1 MTSCRSSTWVPSPA
15 LLDGALAG
23 ALLDCALAGAGGAGA
38 VVVDELP
45 VVDIGTVAHGGHCV
59 ARLDGQVVF
68 VRHTLPGE
76 RVRIAI
82 TERSKRFLRA
92 DAVEVLEAAP
102 DRVPAPCPYA
112 GDCGGCDFQHVSP
125 AGQRRLLTAV
135 VREQLDR
142 LAHLSWEGEV
152 EAVEPDDLGWRTRVA
167 FSVDD
172 EGQAGLR
179 RHRSHEVVPLE
190 ECLIAHPGLPRVLD
204 RRWDAESVE
213 AIVSSTGE
221 RLLVTDATIP
231 DEVESQV
238 DGVVAVDGTVR
249 GGRGSLTERV
259 HDIEMR
265 VSGSGFWQVHP
276 AAAVTLVDSVLAA
289 AQVRSGDAVV
299 DLYAGVGLFTSFL
312 ADAVGEQG
320 TVMSVESDRQAARD
334 ARRNLHDRPQVRL
347 VAATVE
353 HALRSEQV
361 GSADVV
367 VLDPPRTGAK
377 RAVAGIAALAPRR
390 VVYVACDPA
399 ALARDLAAFA
409 DLGYRL
415 DTLRAFALFPMTHH
429 VECVAT
435 LVPR

>member
-1 MTSCRSSTWVPSPA
+1 MTEPEDLPI
-15 LLDGALAG
+15 
-23 ALLDCALAGAGGAGA
+23 
-38 VVVDELP
+38 VDVGP
-45 VVDIGTVAHGGHCV
+45 VAHGGHCV

-76 RVRIAI
+76 RVRIRI
-82 TERSKRFLRA
+82 TERSKRYLRA
-92 DAVEVLEAAP
+92 DAVEVIDAAP
-102 DRVPAPCPYA
+102 DRVAAPCPYA

-125 AGQRRLLTAV
+125 AGQRRLLTSV

-142 LAHLSWEGEV
+142 LAGLTWDGEV

-167 FSVDD
+167 FAVD
-172 EGQAGLR
+172 ESGRAGLR
-179 RHRSHEVVPLE
+179 RHRSHDVVPIE
-190 ECLIAHPGLPRVLD
+190 ECLIAHPDLPHVLG
-204 RRWDAESVE
+204 RTWDAESVE
-213 AIVSSTGE
+213 AIVSSSGE

-231 DEVESQV
+231 DEVERAV

-249 GGRGSLTERV
+249 GGLGALTENV
-259 HDIEMR
+259 HDTTMR

-276 AAAVTLVDSVLAA
+276 AAATTLVDAVLEAA
-289 AQVRSGDAVV
+289 DVRAGETVV
-299 DLYAGVGLFTSFL
+299 DLYAGVGLFTVFL

-320 TVMSVESDRQAARD
+320 TVVSVESDRTAARD
-334 ARRNLHDRPQVRL
+334 ARRNLHDRPQVHL
-347 VAATVE
+347 VGATVE
-353 HALRSEQV
+353 RALRSGQIET
-361 GSADVV
+361 ADVV

-399 ALARDLAAFA
+399 ALARDLATFA

-415 DTLRAFALFPMTHH
+415 EGLRALALFPMTHH

-435 LVPR
+435 LVPL

>member
-1 MTSCRSSTWVPSPA
+1 MS
-15 LLDGALAG
+15 
-23 ALLDCALAGAGGAGA
+23 GGLEVEA
-38 VVVDELP
+38 DELP
-45 VVDIGTVAHGGHCV
+45 AVDVGPVAHGGHCV

-76 RVRIAI
+76 RVRIRI

-92 DAVEVLEAAP
+92 DAVEVLDPAP

-125 AGQRRLLTAV
+125 AGQRRLLTSV

-142 LAHLSWEGEV
+142 LAGLTWDGEV
-152 EAVEPDDLGWRTRVA
+152 EAVAPDDLGWRTRVA
-167 FSVDD
+167 FAVD
-172 EGQAGLR
+172 ESGRAGLR
-179 RHRSHEVVPLE
+179 RHRSHDVVPIE
-190 ECLIAHPGLPRVLD
+190 ECLIAHPGLPSVLD
-204 RRWDAESVE
+204 RTWDSESVE

-231 DEVESQV
+231 DEVERAV

-249 GGRGSLTERV
+249 GGRGALTEQV
-259 HDIEMR
+259 HDTTMR

-276 AAAVTLVDSVLAA
+276 AAATTLVDAVLEA
-289 AQVRSGDAVV
+289 AQVQPGETVV
-299 DLYAGVGLFTSFL
+299 DLYAGVGLFTVFL
-312 ADAVGEQG
+312 ADAAGEQG
-320 TVMSVESDRQAARD
+320 TVVSVESDRSAARD
-334 ARRNLHDRPQVRL
+334 ARRNLHDRPQVQL
-347 VAATVE
+347 VAATAE
-353 HALRSEQV
+353 RALRAGQIET
-361 GSADVV
+361 ADVV

-399 ALARDLAAFA
+399 ALARDLATFG
-409 DLGYRL
+409 DLGYGL
-415 DTLRAFALFPMTHH
+415 DGLRAFALFPMTHH

-435 LVPR
+435 LVPL

>member
-1 MTSCRSSTWVPSPA
+1 MSDESAP
-15 LLDGALAG
+15 LGEGARA
-23 ALLDCALAGAGGAGA
+23 
-38 VVVDELP
+38 DELP
-45 VVDIGTVAHGGHCV
+45 VVDVGPVAHGGHCV

-76 RVRIAI
+76 RVRIRI

-92 DAVEVLEAAP
+92 DAIEVLDAAP
-102 DRVPAPCPYA
+102 DRVPAPCRYA

-125 AGQRRLLTAV
+125 DGQRRLLTSV
-135 VREQLDR
+135 VREQLER
-142 LAHLSWEGEV
+142 LAGLSWDGEV
-152 EAVEPDDLGWRTRVA
+152 EAVEPVDLGWRTRVA
-167 FSVDD
+167 FAVD
-172 EGQAGLR
+172 ESGRAGLR
-179 RHRSHEVVPLE
+179 RHRSHDVVPID

-204 RRWDAESVE
+204 RAWDSESVE

-231 DEVESQV
+231 DDVERAV

-249 GGRGSLTERV
+249 GGRGALTEQV
-259 HDIEMR
+259 HDTAMR

-276 AAAVTLVDSVLAA
+276 AAAGTLVDAVLAA
-289 AQVRSGDAVV
+289 AEVRSGETVV

-312 ADAVGEQG
+312 ADAVGETG
-320 TVMSVESDRQAARD
+320 TVVSVESDHSAARD

-347 VAATVE
+347 INSTVE
-353 HALRSEQV
+353 RALESGPF

-377 RAVAGIAALAPRR
+377 RVVEGIAALTPRR

-399 ALARDLAAFA
+399 ALARDLATFS

-415 DTLRAFALFPMTHH
+415 DGLRAFALFPMTHH

-435 LVPR
+435 LVPS

>member
-1 MTSCRSSTWVPSPA
+1 MSAPSPA

-23 ALLDCALAGAGGAGA
+23 AVDDGAI
-38 VVVDELP
+38 VVEELP
-45 VVDIGTVAHGGHCV
+45 VVDVGPVAHGGHCV

-76 RVRIAI
+76 RVRIRI
-82 TERSKRFLRA
+82 TERGKRFLRA
-92 DAVEVLEAAP
+92 DAVEVLDAAP
-102 DRVPAPCPYA
+102 DRVAAPCRYA

-125 AGQRRLLTAV
+125 AGQRRLLTSV

-142 LAHLSWEGEV
+142 LAGLTWEGEV
-152 EAVEPDDLGWRTRVA
+152 EAVEPDDLGWRTRVGFA
-167 FSVDD
+167 VDD
-172 EGQAGLR
+172 AGRPGLR
-179 RHRSHEVVPLE
+179 RHRSHDIVPIE
-190 ECLIAHPGLPRVLD
+190 ECLIAHPDLPRVLD
-204 RRWDAESVE
+204 RTWDAESVE

-231 DEVESQV
+231 DAVEHAV

-249 GGRGSLTERV
+249 GGRGALTERV
-259 HDIEMR
+259 RDHAMR

-276 AAAVTLVDSVLAA
+276 AAAVTLVDAVLDAA
-289 AQVRSGDAVV
+289 EVRAGETVV

-320 TVMSVESDRQAARD
+320 TVVSVESDHRASRD

-347 VAATVE
+347 IGATVE
-353 HALRSEQV
+353 QALESGPF

-377 RAVAGIAALAPRR
+377 RAVAGIAALTPRR

-399 ALARDLAAFA
+399 ALARDLATFA

-415 DTLRAFALFPMTHH
+415 EHLRGFALFPMTHH

-435 LVPR
+435 LVPA